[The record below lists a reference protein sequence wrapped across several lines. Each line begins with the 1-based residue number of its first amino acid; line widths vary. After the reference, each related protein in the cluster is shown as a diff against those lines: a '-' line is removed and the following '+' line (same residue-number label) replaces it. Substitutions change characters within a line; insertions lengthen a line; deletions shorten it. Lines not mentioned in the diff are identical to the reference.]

1 MPNAKLT
8 VWATA
13 IAVVVV
19 ATLSA
24 ALFVES
30 SRADIAE
37 SQLTLVKS
45 EIQGYIAALHQQR
58 VQIQSFNQLG
68 EKHAAELFAAK
79 EEIDRLSDSLST
91 GPKRVYVQADCPA
104 VPEATSTSTRSM
116 GNANPPRLGAA
127 AEQDYLR
134 LRRMMIENE
143 QQTKYLQDY
152 IRTQCLA
159 EDQL

>member
-104 VPEATSTSTRSM
+104 VPEATSTRSM
-116 GNANPPRLGAA
+116 GNANTPRLGAA

>member
-13 IAVVVV
+13 IALVVM

-30 SRADIAE
+30 SRAQIAE
-37 SQLTLVKS
+37 SQLTSAKD

-68 EKHAAELFAAK
+68 EKHAAELSAAK

-104 VPEATSTSTRSM
+104 VPETTSTRSV
-116 GNANPPRLGAA
+116 GDATAPRLGAA

-134 LRRMMIENE
+134 LRRMMTENE

-152 IRTQCLA
+152 IRTQCL
-159 EDQL
+159 L

>member
-8 VWATA
+8 VWVTA

-37 SQLTLVKS
+37 SQLTSAKG

-68 EKHAAELFAAK
+68 EKHAAELSEAK

-91 GPKRVYVQADCPA
+91 GPERVYVQADCPA
-104 VPEATSTSTRSM
+104 VPEATSTRSV
-116 GNANPPRLGAA
+116 GNANTPRLGAA

-134 LRRMMIENE
+134 LRGMMIENE

-159 EDQL
+159 EDQP

>member
-13 IAVVVV
+13 ITVVVV

-37 SQLTLVKS
+37 SQLTSAKG
-45 EIQGYIAALHQQR
+45 EIQGYIAALRQQR

-68 EKHAAELFAAK
+68 EEHAAELSAAK

-104 VPEATSTSTRSM
+104 VPEATSTRSV
-116 GNANPPRLGAA
+116 GNANTPRLGAA

-159 EDQL
+159 EDQP